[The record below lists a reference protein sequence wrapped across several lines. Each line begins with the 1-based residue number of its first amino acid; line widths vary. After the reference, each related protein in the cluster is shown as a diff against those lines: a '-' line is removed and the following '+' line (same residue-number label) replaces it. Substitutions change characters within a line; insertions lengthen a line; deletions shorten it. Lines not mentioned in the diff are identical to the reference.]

1 MYDPRDM
8 RTAVEIPRKEAA
20 REGQVST
27 AYRSR
32 NSILMI
38 MGFSVFMPL
47 ARVGGGLDSKKNVQ
61 YNTCVPIVFWKG
73 RDWCAMIGGNEGG
86 SVFAKATPRQ
96 DAETGGEQIVPTAPP
111 R

>member
-1 MYDPRDM
+1 MYDPRDT

-38 MGFSVFMPL
+38 MGLSVFMPL
-47 ARVGGGLDSKKNVQ
+47 ARVGGGLDSKKTFNITHVSQLFFGRGVIGVQ
-61 YNTCVPIVFWKG
+61 
-73 RDWCAMIGGNEGG
+73 
-86 SVFAKATPRQ
+86 
-96 DAETGGEQIVPTAPP
+96 
-111 R
+111 